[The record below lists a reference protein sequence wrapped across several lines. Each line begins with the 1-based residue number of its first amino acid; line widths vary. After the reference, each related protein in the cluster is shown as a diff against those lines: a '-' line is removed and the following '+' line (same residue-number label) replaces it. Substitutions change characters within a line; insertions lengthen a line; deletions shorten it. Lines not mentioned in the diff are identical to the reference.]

1 MFSAKMQRR
10 VCVRAFATSVGLLSV
25 LALAHAAN
33 AKPPFA
39 QGGID
44 GLTVP
49 PGPQGTNNFAVER
62 PNAAVPRNPVTIPF
76 WVSPYQSGGQAYDAL
91 MVGTDPALGSATTT
105 VPVVIVPLRMVFARH
120 GAVLDFPGMGE
131 ELAGSPF
138 FTSVPYV
145 VGTTQYLDAY
155 RRADF
160 WTQVATTSPD
170 YHTLLGTPTILSTQ
184 TLHVPPALGHSFVDA
199 STNRRFA
206 YVDGTWLSGQL
217 RQLIASLH
225 VDPRALAVFLAPNT
239 NGTISSVDACP
250 GPTCFAFGGYHGAH
264 INGNPNFQGTQPP
277 QSVNTY
283 AYAEFLDLGDA
294 VPNGINVHL
303 LPVSHELLEW
313 LDDPIVFAA
322 QPNQQNPFFPVGFA
336 GIAPLWTSPFYSLG
350 CANVYEV
357 ADPLEDGAPGVGVPD
372 SGHIDVFADA
382 VFQSWFARQS
392 PSTAFG
398 GLYDLIG
405 VFQGFSDSCS

>member
-1 MFSAKMQRR
+1 MYSTNKLRR
-10 VCVRAFATSVGLLSV
+10 VCVRAFVTSVGLLSV
-25 LALAHAAN
+25 LALAQTAT

-49 PGPQGTNNFAVER
+49 RGPQGTNVFAVER
-62 PNAAVPRNPVTIPF
+62 ADASVTRNPVTIPF

-105 VPVVIVPLRMVFARH
+105 VPVVIVPLRMVFARD
-120 GAVLDFPGMGE
+120 GAVLEFPGMGE

-160 WTQVATTSPD
+160 WSQVATTSPD
-170 YHTLLGTPTILSTQ
+170 YHTLLGTPTIVPTR
-184 TLHVPPALGHSFVDA
+184 TLNVPAALGHTFVVPG
-199 STNRRFA
+199 TNRLFG
-206 YVDGTWLSGQL
+206 YVDGTWLSLQL
-217 RQLIASLH
+217 KQLLGSLRI
-225 VDPRALAVFLAPNT
+225 DPRALAVFLAPNAI
-239 NGTISSVDACP
+239 GTLSSSDACP
-250 GPTCFAFGGYHGAH
+250 GPTCFGFGGYHSAL
-264 INGNPNFQGTQPP
+264 ISGNPFLGAQPP

-283 AYAEFLDLGDA
+283 VYADFEDLGDA
-294 VPNGINVHL
+294 VPSGLDVHL

-313 LDDPIVFAA
+313 LDDPLTFAA
-322 QPNQQNPFFPVGFA
+322 QPNQQDPFLGR
-336 GIAPLWTSPFYSLG
+336 APGTPPWTSPYWTLG
-350 CANVYEV
+350 CTSIYEV
-357 ADPLEDGAPGVGVPD
+357 ADPLADGAPFVGVPD
-372 SGHIDVFADA
+372 SGHIDLFADA

-398 GLYDLIG
+398 GRYDIIG

>member
-1 MFSAKMQRR
+1 MSSAKTQRR
-10 VCVRAFATSVGLLSV
+10 VCVPAFAMSVGLLSV
-25 LALAHAAN
+25 LALAPEVIAN
-33 AKPPFA
+33 PPFA

-49 PGPQGTNNFAVER
+49 RGPQGTNVFAVER
-62 PNAAVPRNPVTIPF
+62 PNAALTRNPVTVPF
-76 WVSPYQSGGQAYDAL
+76 WLSFYQSGGQTYGEA

-105 VPVVIVPLRMVFARH
+105 VPVIVVPLRMVFARD
-120 GAVLDFPGMGE
+120 GSVLDSPGMGQ
-131 ELAGSPF
+131 ELAGSPL
-138 FTSVPYV
+138 FTSLPYA

-160 WTQVATTSPD
+160 WSQVATTSPD
-170 YHTLLGTPTILSTQ
+170 YHTLLGTPTILPTR
-184 TLHVPPALGHSFVDA
+184 TLTVPTALGHSFVDA

-217 RQLIASLH
+217 RQLIASLR

-239 NGTISSVDACP
+239 AGTISSVDACP
-250 GPTCFAFGGYHGAH
+250 GPTCFALGGYHAAL
-264 INGNPNFQGTQPP
+264 INGNPNILGTQLP

-294 VPNGINVHL
+294 VPSGLNVHL
-303 LPVSHELLEW
+303 LPTSHELLEW
-313 LDDPIVFAA
+313 LDDPLIFAA
-322 QPNQQNPFFPVGFA
+322 QPNQHDPFFPVIGA
-336 GIAPLWTSPFYSLG
+336 LAPAWTSPYYGLG
-350 CANVYEV
+350 CANIYEV
-357 ADPLEDGAPGVGVPD
+357 ADPLDSGAPSVGVPD
-372 SGHIDVFADA
+372 SGHIDLFADA

-398 GLYDLIG
+398 GLYDIIG
-405 VFQGFSDSCS
+405 VFQSFSDSCS

>member
-1 MFSAKMQRR
+1 MYSAKKLRR

-25 LALAHAAN
+25 LALAQTAT
-33 AKPPFA
+33 AKPPFT

-49 PGPQGTNNFAVER
+49 RGPQGTNVFAVER
-62 PNAAVPRNPVTIPF
+62 ADASVTRNPVTIPF

-105 VPVVIVPLRMVFARH
+105 VPVVIVPLRMVFARD

-131 ELAGSPF
+131 ELAGSPL
-138 FTSVPYV
+138 FTSLPYV

-160 WTQVATTSPD
+160 WTQVETTSPD
-170 YHTLLGTPTILSTQ
+170 YHTLLGTPTILSAL
-184 TLHVPPALGHSFVDA
+184 TLNVPPALGHSFVDA
-199 STNRRFA
+199 ATNRRFA

-217 RQLIASLH
+217 RQLLASLH

-239 NGTISSVDACP
+239 AASISSVDTCP
-250 GPTCFAFGGYHGAH
+250 GPTCFAFGGYHGAL
-264 INGNPNFQGTQPP
+264 INGNPNILGNQPP

-283 AYAEFLDLGDA
+283 AYAEFLDLGNA
-294 VPNGINVHL
+294 VPSGINVHL

-313 LDDPIVFAA
+313 LDDPLVFAT
-322 QPNQQNPFFPVGFA
+322 QPNQHDPFFPVLA
-336 GIAPLWTSPFYSLG
+336 PAAPLWTSPFYSLG
-350 CANVYEV
+350 CANIYEV

-405 VFQGFSDSCS
+405 VFQSFSDSCS